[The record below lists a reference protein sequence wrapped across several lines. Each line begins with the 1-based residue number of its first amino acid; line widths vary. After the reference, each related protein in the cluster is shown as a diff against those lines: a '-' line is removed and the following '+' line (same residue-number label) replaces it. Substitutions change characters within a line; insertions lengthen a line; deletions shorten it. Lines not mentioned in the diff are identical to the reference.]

1 MDFKEATDRLTAEDP
16 ITLGKV
22 AAAFGKTL
30 NTISRMRSG
39 KGANDL
45 SPPLGWQATVA
56 QLAQE
61 GARQH
66 RERAAELE
74 QLAAELAP
82 ELHKR
87 EGAR

>member
-1 MDFKEATDRLTAEDP
+1 MDFKEATDRLTAEHP
-16 ITLGKV
+16 ITLGEV

-45 SPPLGWQATVA
+45 SPPPDWSATVA
-56 QLAQE
+56 RLARV
-61 GARQH
+61 GAQRH

-74 QLAAELAP
+74 RLADEV
-82 ELHKR
+82 ER
-87 EGAR
+87 GGM